1 MIKKVILNKK
11 KLKKMIDLVLQG
23 EMNLYD
29 GDDKETFE
37 EIALENENMFK
48 DLMRAWENTDDI
60 IEQPIQQAP
69 VFLRPPNPTPKV
81 TITTMTI
88 EGGVPSNHPM
98 DFKPIRKSKP
108 KTVNSKEH
116 VSMKHVVKE
125 LEEFMKEGL
134 KLAEKFSFDDSE
146 LGIKNE
152 DELIN
157 LENDS
162 INRTNEKFEI
172 DGKEMILITK

>member
-37 EIALENENMFK
+37 EIAKEEEKMFK
-48 DLMRAWENTDDI
+48 DLMIAWENTDI

-69 VFLRPPNPTPKV
+69 VFLRPPSPTPKV

-88 EGGVPSNHPM
+88 EGGVPHPM
-98 DFKPIRKSKP
+98 DFVPNRESISIKP
-108 KTVNSKEH
+108 
-116 VSMKHVVKE
+116 VSREKASMTDCVKE
-125 LEEFMKEGL
+125 IENLLKTGL
-134 KLAEKFSFDDSE
+134 KMIDKFEDSE
-146 LGIKNE
+146 LGFKTKE
-152 DELIN
+152 ELII

>member
-1 MIKKVILNKK
+1 MVLTKK
-11 KLKKMIDLVLQG
+11 KLKKMINGVLSG
-23 EMNLYD
+23 ELNLYD
-29 GDDKETFE
+29 GDEDTETFQ
-37 EIALENENMFK
+37 EIAFENENMFK
-48 DLMRAWENTDDI
+48 DLMKAWENTPDI
-60 IEQPIQQAP
+60 VEQPIQQAP

-88 EGGVPSNHPM
+88 EGGVPSAHPM
-98 DFKPIRKSKP
+98 DFKPIRKS

-134 KLAEKFSFDDSE
+134 KLADKFSFEDSE

-152 DELIN
+152 DELIT

-172 DGKEMILITK
+172 DGKEMVLITK